1 MAANN
6 GIASADQ
13 RKVPVLSS
21 VFAQR
26 FSNKMECYRFVAQE
40 CSIAL
45 DDYRVVSVFH
55 LRDIVEGNR
64 KTIKQADLKHI
75 HVPQFPGL
83 NLESMLEFAEKYP
96 EVFQVLP
103 RENSEIMQLHRQ
115 YVANVIYTIAGDDF
129 TDWLNRK
136 LKQRNKKIA
145 EERNLNIKM
154 DPEIYRHFKAS
165 ESISGK

>member
-1 MAANN
+1 MSEQVVDFAEFRANREQTTSDREVVRISEEVGAA
-6 GIASADQ
+6 AVTLVRQ
-13 RKVPVLSS
+13 
-21 VFAQR
+21 
-26 FSNKMECYRFVAQE
+26 
-40 CSIAL
+40 
-45 DDYRVVSVFH
+45 
-55 LRDIVEGNR
+55 
-64 KTIKQADLKHI
+64 
-75 HVPQFPGL
+75 
-83 NLESMLEFAEKYP
+83 FAEKYP